1 MRCTINYTPIGET
14 EPIEFEESEFVAFLA
29 AGEYEKILA
38 ANTDLDLPPIPPMFK
53 GQTLTED
60 ETQDLVDDVIA
71 SKPSKI
77 GGNLKAFIFAMN
89 NAEGVSA
96 AQKKAMNEQ
105 LGEYYETLSDEQ
117 LIALGKD
124 IVEAEEGLDKAIIK
138 ADNSTDSEMPPY
150 LKLFIY
156 GEASIRSV
164 QQQKE
169 AKTDRERNRLADGNN
184 IYIDKIDNLL
194 RNAGRAIQFVKH
206 LYRRSPLAVAR
217 TVYNIV
223 KERNEVNAPQAE
235 ETVKGV
241 VDILKETDDVENS
254 VKEVLEQQLN
264 DTSKELE
271 KAKSELEKLK
281 NKLSSGTKPTGSKV
295 DLGVGK
301 DRKKELQDKL
311 KNKKYNAAQNDIMP
325 ISVQEMNDLTEYV
338 EGQLEEG
345 FESFEDVFDKVNKDL
360 GGEYSDYYRDAYK
373 KARDLAVEKGSKNK
387 YSTDEEIDTVADT
400 KKAESD
406 ADKLVKASEKAA
418 KAEKDRVKKEGEAHK
433 IAAKRIVG
441 DAKSMSGLPTTKK
454 EADLLNQLIS
464 KVAAKAKDT
473 MANKSLSPTQK
484 TPLELITFA
493 LENAKKGKEIFN
505 EAKKEVNTIIDN
517 DKKLTKEQ
525 KEDLKKFL
533 ENYQKSIFD
542 NLLSS
547 KDKNNILK
555 TALIEAGYAKEVNGK
570 VVLNL
575 DPLAFEGANID
586 EAIKKIQNQILS
598 KTNYTESEIK
608 DLMDSLKEKLEA
620 NIAERKAAKV
630 LSFIKSRNRV
640 GKSGRKL
647 RIDKLVELYRAGGMS
662 NKEVLNHLAK
672 DLGIVAFDATEQAYV
687 EDLVT
692 KIDKAQIGNERTIL
706 EEELQAFFEYKEGTF
721 ALNAFF
727 DSLRANLLSSPITAI
742 KNISGVG
749 QTISDF
755 LYASITTALKDLPK
769 GNVDVNLF
777 KVLRTA
783 LRTAN
788 ETSLN
793 IMLSGGAD
801 TGSAFAEITGQK
813 EGVPS
818 VRRLES
824 KFVPYRKFLIPKAA
838 ILNKK
843 LYLIGRILNAPDSYN
858 HIIQA
863 DVESYMLIKDRLLK
877 NDPNLTRK
885 EAAKQALELVYA
897 SDLTDARKQA
907 TKEFEDRG
915 ITFNLSKKADRAR
928 YNRRVSEI
936 LQQARPTDII
946 DKANAQASRGT
957 YKQADIG
964 AFSLLGRGMQ
974 NMINSMI
981 KVSAT
986 LRQKGRG
993 TPQAAL
999 YNKMANIIDIVL
1011 KSAQSAFFPIVTGAA
1026 NILEKGAELE
1036 LHYGLL
1042 KSIGYSSAAIA
1053 TNYNARNLSAE
1064 DKILASEKASELF
1077 EKSRRYA
1084 FRSLILGQLYM
1095 LAILSMIDKDD
1106 EDKDEEGKARPK
1118 LYGTGE
1124 VNRNKN
1130 VIIKEIRPSNTMV
1143 INEKNIPI
1151 ELLGGMFLALKLK
1164 ALELDIDRYLSD
1176 EKIDAK
1182 KRAKLTLEAVT
1193 SSSTLKGAN
1202 DLYKY
1207 LSDPTSPSAQ
1217 NFLMKRL
1224 AELTTRTTIPFTS
1237 FSRAAEQIRE
1247 PKAKQ
1252 AITFGENILR
1262 YSGIVGGW
1270 ALDRKSYDVL
1280 GNEYDT
1286 KDLYTSGAGGTV
1298 NILSKPIQKPL
1309 LLWVNKA
1316 TGSNATVS
1324 SVNTKQSAYLVP
1336 NPKTG
1341 ELEAMSDLQ
1350 YYEFGLIKSKIFGE
1364 LLNSYYDKFHNRE
1377 INKETEKIAKD
1388 DIGNLNEVA
1397 KKIAYSVMFK
1407 GVNQEQLIK
1416 ENEKVF
1422 YENNEDKT
1430 VSNEEQKALFKEY
1443 NATEQDIKLFD
1454 MKGKN
1459 WISFKYD
1466 DLIPALNKVK
1476 DKETQIQDWASMNI
1490 INQKQKSDLKEYFG
1504 LD

>member
-1 MRCTINYTPIGET
+1 MRKPCTITYNGDTY
-14 EPIEFEESEFVAFLA
+14 EESEFIALLA
-29 AGEYEKILA
+29 SGEYEKILSE
-38 ANTDLDLPPIPPMFK
+38 NNLDLPPIPPMFK
-53 GQTLTED
+53 GQTLTEE
-60 ETQDLVDDVIA
+60 ETQELVDDVIV
-71 SKPSKI
+71 SKPNKI

-105 LGEYYETLSDEQ
+105 LGEYYQTLSDEQ

-124 IVEAEEGLDKAIIK
+124 IVEAEGGIDKAIIK

-156 GEASIRSV
+156 GEAVIKSI
-164 QQQKE
+164 QKQKE
-169 AKTDRERNRLADGNN
+169 AKTDRERNRLADENN

-217 TVYNIV
+217 TIYNIV

-241 VDILKETDDVENS
+241 VDILKETDDIENS
-254 VKEVLEQQLN
+254 VKEVLEQQLS

-271 KAKSELEKLK
+271 RAKLELEKLK

-295 DLGVGK
+295 DLGIGK
-301 DRKKELQDKL
+301 ERKKELQDKL
-311 KNKKYNAAQNDIMP
+311 KNKKYNAAKNDIIP
-325 ISVQEMNDLTEYV
+325 ISVQEMNDLTEYI

-345 FESFEDVFDKVNKDL
+345 FESFEDVFDKVNKEI

-387 YSTDEEIDTVADT
+387 YSTDEEVDTIADN

-406 ADKLVKASEKAA
+406 ADKLVKASENAA
-418 KAEKDRVKKEGEAHK
+418 KAEKDRIKKEGEAHK
-433 IAAKRIVG
+433 IAAKRIVN
-441 DAKSMSGLPTTKK
+441 DAKTMSGLPTTKK

-473 MANKSLSPTQK
+473 MANKSLQPIQK

-505 EAKKEVNTIIDN
+505 EAKKEVDTIIDN
-517 DKKLTKEQ
+517 DKNLTKEQ

-542 NLLSS
+542 NILSN
-547 KDKNNILK
+547 KDKDTILK
-555 TALIEAGYAKEVNGK
+555 NALIEAGYAKEVNGK
-570 VVLNL
+570 IVLNL
-575 DPLAFEGANID
+575 DTLAFGGASID
-586 EAIKKIQNQILS
+586 DAIKKIQDLVLD
-598 KTNYTESEIK
+598 KTSYLEEDVK
-608 DLMDSLKEKLEA
+608 DLMASLKDKLEK
-620 NIAERKAAKV
+620 NIADKKAAKV
-630 LSFIKSRNRV
+630 LSFIKSRSRV

-647 RIDKLVELYRAGGMS
+647 RIDKLVELYRAGGMG

-672 DLGIVAFDATEQAYV
+672 DLGIITFDANEQAYV
-687 EDLVT
+687 EKLVSE
-692 KIDKAQIGNERTIL
+692 IDKAQVGNEKTIL
-706 EEELQAFFEYKEGTF
+706 EEELQAFFEYKEGSF

-755 LYASITTALKDLPK
+755 LYASITTALKGIDFKNLSK
-769 GNVDVNLF
+769 SDIDTNLF

-793 IMLSGGAD
+793 IMLSGGTD

-818 VRRLES
+818 VRRLEK
-824 KFVPYRKFLIPKAA
+824 KFVPYRKFLIPQAA
-838 ILNKK
+838 FLNKK
-843 LYLIGRILNAPDSYN
+843 LYLVGRILNSPDSFN

-877 NDPNLTRK
+877 NDPNLTYK

-907 TKEFEDRG
+907 YKEFKDRG
-915 ITFNLSKKADRAR
+915 VVFDFSKKADRAR
-928 YNRRVSEI
+928 FNRRVSEI

-964 AFSLLGRGMQ
+964 AFSLIGRGMQ
-974 NMINSMI
+974 NVINGMIR
-981 KVSAT
+981 VSAT

-1042 KSIGYSSAAIA
+1042 KAIGYSSAAIA
-1053 TNYNARNLSAE
+1053 TKFNSRKLSAE
-1064 DKILASEKASELF
+1064 DQMLANEKANELF
-1077 EKSRRYA
+1077 EKSGRYI
-1084 FRSLILGQLYM
+1084 FRSLVLGQVYM
-1095 LAILSMIDKDD
+1095 FAILSMIDKDD
-1106 EDKDEEGKARPK
+1106 EDKDEEGNARPK

-1124 VNRNKN
+1124 VNKNKN
-1130 VIIKEIRPSNTMV
+1130 VIIREIRPSNTMV
-1143 INEKNIPI
+1143 INDKNVPI
-1151 ELLGGMFLALKLK
+1151 ELIGGMFLALKLK
-1164 ALELDIDRYLSD
+1164 ALELDIERYLSD

-1207 LSDPTSPSAQ
+1207 FSDPTSAANQ
-1217 NFLMKRL
+1217 NFMTKRL
-1224 AELTTRTTIPFTS
+1224 AELTTRAAIPFTS
-1237 FSRAAEQIRE
+1237 FSRAAEQLRE

-1252 AITFGENILR
+1252 AITFSENILR

-1270 ALDRKSYDVL
+1270 ALDRKAYDVL
-1280 GNEYDT
+1280 GNEYNT

-1298 NILSKPIQKPL
+1298 GIFSAPIKKPL
-1309 LLWVNKA
+1309 LLWVNSA

-1324 SVNTKQSAYLVP
+1324 PVNTKQQAYLIP
-1336 NPKTG
+1336 SPETG
-1341 ELEAMSDLQ
+1341 DLEPMSDLQ
-1350 YYEFGLIKSKIFGE
+1350 YYEFGLIKAKVFGK
-1364 LLNSYYDKFHNRE
+1364 LLEGYYDEFKNRE
-1377 INKETEKIAKD
+1377 VTPETQKTAKN
-1388 DIGNLNEVA
+1388 DISNLNEMA
-1397 KKIAYSVMFK
+1397 KSIAYSVMFNGADK
-1407 GVNQEQLIK
+1407 DKLIEENQTRFMNTIK
-1416 ENEKVF
+1416 ETEK
-1422 YENNEDKT
+1422 DKSLLEKRFET
-1430 VSNEEQKALFKEY
+1430 A
-1443 NATEQDIKLFD
+1443 NATDDDKVLYD
-1454 MKGKN
+1454 LKGKY
-1459 WISFKYD
+1459 WSSFKYD
-1466 DLIPALNKVK
+1466 DLLPRLKKDDNPQETLRRWVQLKIITSKEYAELNK
-1476 DKETQIQDWASMNI
+1476 E
-1490 INQKQKSDLKEYFG
+1490 L
-1504 LD
+1504 